1 MKFGAID
8 IGSNAMRL
16 LIAEARRTHGKT
28 TIKKLQLV
36 RVPVRLGAE
45 VFDNGRI
52 SEKNGIRLAKSIN
65 AYKLLLQV
73 YGVKHFWA
81 CATSAMREA
90 SNQADILELVHSLSD
105 VEIEVISG
113 AREAKLIQS
122 TFETQKLDLDK
133 TYLYIDVGGGSTE
146 ISVLESGQAIANKSF
161 KLGTVRL
168 LKEKVK
174 SKVWE
179 EMAEFVQEQGQEF
192 KELIAVGTGG
202 NINKLVKLAPSS
214 TNRSREVSLTDIH
227 SLLQELEPMSVE
239 ERMETYDLK
248 EDRADVIVPAG
259 KIYKTALEAAN
270 IDKILVPKI
279 GLADGMVYH
288 MSKMKKFQDGA

>member
-16 LIAEARRTHGKT
+16 LIAEARRTNGKT

-202 NINKLVKLAPSS
+202 NINKLVKLAPTS
-214 TNRSREVSLTDIH
+214 TSRSREVSLTDIDA
-227 SLLQELEPMSVE
+227 LITELEPMSVE

-288 MSKMKKFQDGA
+288 MSKMKKFQEGA